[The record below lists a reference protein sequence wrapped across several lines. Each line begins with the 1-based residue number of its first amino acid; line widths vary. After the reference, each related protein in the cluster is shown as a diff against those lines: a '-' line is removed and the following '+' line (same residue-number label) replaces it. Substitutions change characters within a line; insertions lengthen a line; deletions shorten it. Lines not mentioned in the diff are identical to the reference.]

1 MLQSLQSHLLDGNY
15 RKRSPDPLKGT
26 QAECQ
31 DITANQ
37 HPTTVPI
44 VPYRMATKYQHVAA
58 SECEWHAQLATDTA
72 VSQKWLKYCS
82 LFRMPAAKRILAVRT
97 LLPSVHLVD
106 IDITHVI
113 FYQAPV
119 FAYYKWSKVGGG
131 NDLRMRLRIFSL
143 WIINTHTILGF
154 CTEAQNCMCIN

>member
-119 FAYYKWSKVGGG
+119 FAYYKWLGDFRSNVTSGSLPVTWGHVTPFPVTWLSSPASYSFVG
-131 NDLRMRLRIFSL
+131 S
-143 WIINTHTILGF
+143 
-154 CTEAQNCMCIN
+154 